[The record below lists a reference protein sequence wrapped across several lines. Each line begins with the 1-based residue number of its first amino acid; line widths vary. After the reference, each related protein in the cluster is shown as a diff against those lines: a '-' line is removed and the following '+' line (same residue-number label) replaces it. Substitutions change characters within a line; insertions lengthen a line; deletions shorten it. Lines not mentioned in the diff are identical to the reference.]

1 MALDSTLY
9 EKLNMK
15 KKYSIFKS
23 VFITGRNTF
32 EGFPLVEVEPYDNT
46 FLNAI
51 NTPDKYEKVL
61 DRIFKAV
68 FEYYNKKD
76 VYVAVYTDTR
86 GNSEFL
92 LTEHTMKDIYKL
104 I

>member
-1 MALDSTLY
+1 MTLAPTLY

-15 KKYSIFKS
+15 RKYSIFKS

-32 EGFPLVEVEPYDNT
+32 EGYPLVEVEPYDDT
-46 FLNAI
+46 FINAI
-51 NTPDKYEKVL
+51 NTDDKYENVT

-68 FEYYNKKD
+68 FEYYNRQD
-76 VYVAVYTDTR
+76 VWIAVYTDR
-86 GNSEFL
+86 GNFEDL
-92 LTEHTMKDIYKL
+92 LTEHTMKEVYKL